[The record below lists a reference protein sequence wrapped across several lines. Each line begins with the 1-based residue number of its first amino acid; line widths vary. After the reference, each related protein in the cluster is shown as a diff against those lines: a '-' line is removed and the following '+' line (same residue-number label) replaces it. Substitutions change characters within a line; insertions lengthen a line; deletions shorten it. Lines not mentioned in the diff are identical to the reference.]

1 MAATTLQ
8 LIFLLSVAKLQT
20 GQAAPPAADENAAPF
35 GVLCNVLKAAQTAMP
50 NFAISDTVKQ
60 IAFDAKALNLSLSAP
75 EAAAELADTKTTDET
90 KLKAS
95 GIAKKIVDELSFG
108 TAKAMATRAQ
118 ELKKTKAYADLSPT
132 ALTPA
137 QMHQLQHKIALI
149 ATTAGNIDDLN
160 IKKTVQEATTNL
172 NKAIYGSETIDD
184 KIKLVDAASHTSRD
198 KSCGKIGDNND
209 NSIAGNSLKGDIMCL
224 CAKSS
229 GGGATQVCGSEL
241 PAMTADGSAATELEA
256 DWKKLK
262 AWCKPPTDSSTTA
275 PGLLAAAAAAEA
287 YIAASAGQQ
296 AKATH
301 IIGKHHDTTTTA
313 CDAGDTS
320 GSNQGACVYYGRKI
334 GAQRKIQI
342 NWLQNLRTAAAEIEK
357 ATTAYSTS
365 QMLTTEL
372 TRLNESLAALAVAAQ
387 LKSEQHQATPAPA
400 TNEKHKTEVS
410 DCTNHSTNSTCTK
423 NNNCKWEG
431 QTETDGTC
439 KPKTGTENT
448 AAGTGEAATEGTA
461 ATTGCAKHGTKANC
475 ENDKTGDKQNCAWR
489 KGKEG
494 EDDKDTEKCR
504 NGSFL
509 LNKHFA
515 LTVVSAAFVAL
526 LF

>member
-75 EAAAELADTKTTDET
+75 EAAAELADNKTTDET

-160 IKKTVQEATTNL
+160 IKKTVQEATSNL
-172 NKAIYGSETIDD
+172 NKAIYGSETTDD

-224 CAKSS
+224 CGKSGS
-229 GGGATQVCGSEL
+229 GGDGNVCGSEL
-241 PAMTADGSAATELEA
+241 PQLTADASSNTELQA
-256 DWKKLK
+256 DWQRLK
-262 AWCKPPTDSSTTA
+262 NWCKPAAATSTTA
-275 PGLLAAAAAAEA
+275 MALMATAASAET
-287 YIAASAGQQ
+287 YIAASAGKT
-296 AKATH
+296 AKASH
-301 IIGKHHDTTTTA
+301 IIGKHHDSAQTA
-313 CDAGDTS
+313 CDAKDTDA
-320 GSNQGACVYYGRKI
+320 SNSGACVYYGRKA
-334 GAQRKIQI
+334 GSGRKIQI
-342 NWLQNLRTAAAEIEK
+342 SWLQHLRTAAAEIEK
-357 ATTAYSTS
+357 ANTAYAKG
-365 QMLTTEL
+365 QMLATQL
-372 TRLNESLAALAVAAQ
+372 RRLNESLAALAVGTK
-387 LKSEQHQATPAPA
+387 LKSDQHQATPAPA

-461 ATTGCAKHGTKANC
+461 ASSGCAKHGTKANC

-504 NGSFL
+504 SSSFL
-509 LNKHFA
+509 LNKQFA
-515 LTVVSAAFVAL
+515 LSVVSAAFVAL